1 MTLAERLER
10 VEELEVELYKYREAY
25 KRSIG
30 KGISYDEVIREV
42 NNE

>member
-1 MTLAERLER
+1 MTLAKRLKR
-10 VEELEVELYKYREAY
+10 VEQLEIELYKYREAY

-42 NNE
+42 NDE